1 MFAPRTHLRYPG
13 DIKLNNFNKDK
24 DTVVMKKMILVV
36 DDFASIRQFV
46 CETLERK
53 GYSTLGATNGTEAYN
68 VLSQNLSQVNL
79 VLTDYNMPDCT
90 GFELLKKIKGNPDT
104 SKVPV
109 VFLTT
114 ESNPDKMRSAK
125 EAGLAAWIKKP
136 YKAESFFAQIE
147 NALVNG

>member
-1 MFAPRTHLRYPG
+1 
-13 DIKLNNFNKDK
+13 
-24 DTVVMKKMILVV
+24 MKKTILVV

-53 GYSTLGATNGTEAYN
+53 GYNTLGATNGNQAFDVLTEN
-68 VLSQNLSQVNL
+68 GGVDL

-90 GFELLKKIKGNPDT
+90 GFELLKKIKETPAV

-109 VFLTT
+109 IFLTT
-114 ESNPDKMRSAK
+114 ESSPDKMRSAK

-136 YKAESFFAQIE
+136 YRAETFFSQIE
-147 NALVNG
+147 NVISNG

>member
-1 MFAPRTHLRYPG
+1 
-13 DIKLNNFNKDK
+13 
-24 DTVVMKKMILVV
+24 MKKTILVV

-53 GYSTLGATNGTEAYN
+53 GYGTLGANNGNEAYSI
-68 VLSQNLSQVNL
+68 LSQNLSHVSL

-90 GFELLKKIKGNPDT
+90 GFELLKKIKSNPET
-104 SKVPV
+104 SNVPV

-136 YKAESFFAQIE
+136 YRAESFFAQIE
-147 NALVNG
+147 NAIGHG